1 MSRAH
6 LPNAL
11 FYDRIY
17 TYRTYSFITLRSPI
31 NVLFHVSAFIIKRTF
46 YKCVL
51 PINATFC
58 VTLNQ
63 RCSLSQNAALFPSTT
78 RSVVPFHNT
87 QRCSPLNHVALFPST
102 PSGVVFFHNTQPALF
117 PFTTRS
123 VVPFHN
129 TRRCFLSQHHALL
142 PSTPRSVVVPSHTKQ
157 RCFLPFPNMQQ
168 LSVKA
173 AQAFANLVINTDG
186 GRGRGGENPKT
197 IISHLGEGQ
206 FYGFL
211 RLFFFL
217 SFCAANTIKVA
228 STRACFIYLF
238 FFMEPSDERGWA

>member
-87 QRCSPLNHVALFPST
+87 QRCSLPHHTVLFPSK
-102 PSGVVFFHNTQPALF
+102 PRG
-117 PFTTRS
+117 

-129 TRRCFLSQHHALL
+129 TRRCSLHQNTALF
-142 PSTPRSVVVPSHTKQ
+142 PSPKRGVVPFQNTR
-157 RCFLPFPNMQQ
+157 RCSLPQHVALFP
-168 LSVKA
+168 SRTHGV
-173 AQAFANLVINTDG
+173 V
-186 GRGRGGENPKT
+186 
-197 IISHLGEGQ
+197 
-206 FYGFL
+206 
-211 RLFFFL
+211 
-217 SFCAANTIKVA
+217 SFHNKRRC
-228 STRACFIYLF
+228 SL
-238 FFMEPSDERGWA
+238 P